1 MAGFDYSQMLEERK
15 AVFSE
20 QMQVL
25 KSQISSIDLKMK
37 NLSPES
43 DQYKILQQQKID
55 LTRQL
60 YSKDR
65 DSRERLNKLLDK
77 VREEEQQRKDA
88 EEEREQ
94 RNKEILGK
102 ITEATLDFGKKIPFI
117 GAGITVAE
125 KSFKGL
131 QLLGKGLNKT
141 VKFAEKSSD
150 FTLKHLLTKD
160 VGHGK
165 RQGRFNFGSG
175 RLQKYSKDYQD
186 LGEDIGYI
194 KAGKFYSTKKNEITG
209 QIEGQ
214 NLFDLSSPEKVL
226 DFFTQKENEGMEI
239 DSIIDLLEDLQE
251 SGIEVDQGGLDL
263 IKNSNNPIQ
272 AQTLPSGGNTP
283 DVDSFLKILDMM
295 NEQKLVNLNMSELDR
310 ENFFKNANAVKQAK
324 SLDLENK
331 VTLKET
337 LVDFYTNVLKIQ
349 KASAQKQE
357 KKNALKGVFGAVKG
371 FGKGLWTI
379 AKFFLGSKLGLALFT
394 ILAGAIITFGP
405 YLKDKFMAWWK
416 DDKKGNENKTDVKFD
431 EISKNLQISVDSEG
445 NQLSEVA
452 QNNLKEL
459 SLLSGKDEAGVLS
472 MIKLYNKENEAA
484 VLNLEQNSKN
494 LDNLDWENPE
504 EKNKQENPTSTSPIQ
519 TDIEVRSQEMLDK
532 MKVDLEDKNKNST
545 NSTLSINNKPGIL
558 DLNPQQ
564 SEFLKSINQSQTNE
578 PNIDLSDSSQKYM
591 EQVIKEKNQKKQD
604 LFKDFRNPKNQK
616 GKKVSSTNTIDN
628 ILGASGLNVTNFAL
642 RG

>member
-43 DQYKILQQQKID
+43 EQYKILQQQKID

-65 DSRERLNKLLDK
+65 DSRERINKLLDK
-77 VREEEQQRKDA
+77 VK
-88 EEEREQ
+88 EEERKE
-94 RNKEILGK
+94 RNKEILDK
-102 ITEATLDFGKKIPFI
+102 VTEATLDFSKKIPFI
-117 GAGITVAE
+117 GAGVMAAE

-131 QLLGKGLNKT
+131 QLLGKGLSKT
-141 VKFAEKSSD
+141 VKFAEKSSN
-150 FTLKHLLTKD
+150 FALKHLLTKD
-160 VGHGK
+160 VGYGK

-175 RLQKYSKDYQD
+175 KLQKYSNDYQD
-186 LGEDIGYI
+186 LGEDVGYI

-337 LVDFYTNVLKIQ
+337 LVDFYTNVLKMQ

-357 KKNALKGVFGAVKG
+357 KKNALKVVFGAVKG
-371 FGKGLWTI
+371 FGKGLWTV
-379 AKFFLGSKLGLALFT
+379 AKFFLGSKFGLALFT
-394 ILAGAIITFGP
+394 ILAGTIITFGP
-405 YLKDKFMAWWK
+405 YLKDKFMEWWK
-416 DDKKGNENKTDVKFD
+416 GDKKGNENKTDVKID
-431 EISKNLQISVDSEG
+431 EVSKNLQISVDSEG

-472 MIKLYNKENEAA
+472 MIEQNNKENEAT

-494 LDNLDWENPE
+494 LDNLDWESSSDNE
-504 EKNKQENPTSTSPIQ
+504 TPTNT
-519 TDIEVRSQEMLDK
+519 EVKSQEMLDK
-532 MKVDLEDKNKNST
+532 MKADLENQKPV
-545 NSTLSINNKPGIL
+545 NSTLSVNSKPGTL

-564 SEFLKSINQSQTNE
+564 SEFLKSTNQSQANE

-591 EQVIKEKNQKKQD
+591 EQVTKEKDQKKQD
-604 LFKDFRNPKNQK
+604 LFKDFKNPKNQK
-616 GKKVSSTNTIDN
+616 AKRVSSTNTIDN

>member
-88 EEEREQ
+88 EEERKE
-94 RNKEILGK
+94 RNKKILGK
-102 ITEATLDFGKKIPFI
+102 VTEATLDFGKKIPLI
-117 GAGITVAE
+117 GAGVMAAE

-141 VKFAEKSSD
+141 VKFAEKSSN
-150 FTLKHLLTKD
+150 FALKHLLTKD

-214 NLFDLSSPEKVL
+214 HLFDLSSPEKVL
-226 DFFTQKENEGMEI
+226 DFFTQKENEGMKI

-337 LVDFYTNVLKIQ
+337 LVDFYTNVLKMQ

-357 KKNALKGVFGAVKG
+357 KKNDLKGVFGAVKG
-371 FGKGLWTI
+371 FGKGLWTV
-379 AKFFLGSKLGLALFT
+379 AKFFLGSKLGIALFT

-405 YLKDKFMAWWK
+405 YLKDKFMEWWK
-416 DDKKGNENKTDVKFD
+416 GDKKGNINKTDAKID
-431 EISKNLQISVDSEG
+431 EVSKNLQISVDSEG
-445 NQLSEVA
+445 NQLSGVA

-459 SLLSGKDEAGVLS
+459 SLLSGKDEAGLLS
-472 MIKLYNKENEAA
+472 MIEQNNKENKST
-484 VLNLEQNSKN
+484 VLHLEENIKS
-494 LDNLDWENPE
+494 LDNLNWENPE
-504 EKNKQENPTSTSPIQ
+504 EKNKPENQTSTP
-519 TDIEVRSQEMLDK
+519 TDIEVKSQEMLDK
-532 MKVDLEDKNKNST
+532 MKADLEDKNKNPT

-616 GKKVSSTNTIDN
+616 EKKVSAVSTIDN

>member
-25 KSQISSIDLKMK
+25 KSQIGSIDLKMK

-43 DQYKILQQQKID
+43 EQYKILQQQKID

-60 YSKDR
+60 YSKDK

-77 VREEEQQRKDA
+77 VKEEEQQRKDA
-88 EEEREQ
+88 EEERKE

-102 ITEATLDFGKKIPFI
+102 ITDATLDFSKKIPFI
-117 GAGITVAE
+117 GAGVMVAE

-141 VKFAEKSSD
+141 VKFAEKSSN
-150 FTLKHLLTKD
+150 FALKHLLTKD
-160 VGHGK
+160 AGHGK

-226 DFFTQKENEGMEI
+226 DFFTQKENEGMKI

-337 LVDFYTNVLKIQ
+337 LVDFYTNVLKMQ

-371 FGKGLWTI
+371 FGKGLWTV

-405 YLKDKFMAWWK
+405 YLKDKFMEWWK
-416 DDKKGNENKTDVKFD
+416 GDKKGNENKTDVKIN
-431 EISKNLQISVDSEG
+431 EVSKNLQISVDSEG

-472 MIKLYNKENEAA
+472 MIEQNNKENEAT
-484 VLNLEQNSKN
+484 VLNLEENSKT
-494 LDNLDWENPE
+494 LDTFDWENPE
-504 EKNKQENPTSTSPIQ
+504 GENKPENQTSTPTQ
-519 TDIEVRSQEMLDK
+519 ANTEAKSQEMLDK
-532 MKVDLEDKNKNST
+532 MKANLENQKPINT
-545 NSTLSINNKPGIL
+545 TLSINNKPGTL

-564 SEFLKSINQSQTNE
+564 SEFLKSTNQSQANE

-591 EQVIKEKNQKKQD
+591 EQVSKEKNQKKQD
-604 LFKDFRNPKNQK
+604 LFKDFKNSKNQK

-628 ILGASGLNVTNFAL
+628 ILGAAGLNVTNFAL

>member
-25 KSQISSIDLKMK
+25 KSQIGSIDLKMK

-43 DQYKILQQQKID
+43 EQYKILQQQKID

-60 YSKDR
+60 YSKDK
-65 DSRERLNKLLDK
+65 DSRDRLNKLLDK

-88 EEEREQ
+88 EEERKE
-94 RNKEILGK
+94 RNKEILSK
-102 ITEATLDFGKKIPFI
+102 VTEATLDFSKKIPLI
-117 GAGITVAE
+117 GAGVMVAE

-131 QLLGKGLNKT
+131 QLLGKGLSKT

-150 FTLKHLLTKD
+150 FALKHLLTKD
-160 VGHGK
+160 VGYGK
-165 RQGRFNFGSG
+165 RQGRFNLGSK

-186 LGEDIGYI
+186 LGEDVGYI
-194 KAGKFYSTKKNEITG
+194 KSGKFYSTKKNEITG
-209 QIEGQ
+209 QVEGQ
-214 NLFDLSSPEKVL
+214 SLFDLSSPEKVL

-263 IKNSNNPIQ
+263 VKNSTAPIQ

-310 ENFFKNANAVKQAK
+310 QNFFKNANAVKQAK
-324 SLDLENK
+324 ALDLENK

-337 LVDFYTNVLKIQ
+337 LVDFYTNVLQMQ
-349 KASAQKQE
+349 KANAKKQE

-371 FGKGLWTI
+371 FGKGLWTV
-379 AKFFLGSKLGLALFT
+379 AKFFLGSKLGFALFT

-405 YLKDKFMAWWK
+405 YLKDKFMEWWK
-416 DDKKGNENKTDVKFD
+416 GDKKENENKTDAQLDAV
-431 EISKNLQISVDSEG
+431 SKDIQISVDSEG
-445 NQLSEVA
+445 NQLSETA

-459 SLLSGKDEAGVLS
+459 SLLSGKDEAGILS
-472 MIKLYNKENEAA
+472 MIEQNNKENEAT
-484 VLNLEQNSKN
+484 VLNLEENSKN
-494 LDNLDWENPE
+494 LDSLDWEDSEDGNKPE
-504 EKNKQENPTSTSPIQ
+504 NQTPSQASTE
-519 TDIEVRSQEMLDK
+519 TKSQEMLDK
-532 MKVDLEDKNKNST
+532 MKANLEDKNKNPI
-545 NSTLSINNKPGIL
+545 NSTLSVNNKPGTL

-564 SEFLKSINQSQTNE
+564 SEFLKSTNSTQANE
-578 PNIDLSDSSQKYM
+578 PSIDLSDSSQKYM
-591 EQVIKEKNQKKQD
+591 EQVTKEKDQKKQD
-604 LFKDFRNPKNQK
+604 LFKDFKTSKNQK
-616 GKKVSSTNTIDN
+616 DKKVSAVSTIDN

>member
-20 QMQVL
+20 QMQIL
-25 KSQISSIDLKMK
+25 KSQIGSIELKMK

-43 DQYKILQQQKID
+43 EQYKILQQQKID

-60 YSKDR
+60 YSKDK
-65 DSRERLNKLLDK
+65 DSRDRLNKLLDK

-88 EEEREQ
+88 EEERKE
-94 RNKEILGK
+94 RNKKIL
-102 ITEATLDFGKKIPFI
+102 EATLDFSKKIPFI
-117 GAGITVAE
+117 GAGVMVAE

-131 QLLGKGLNKT
+131 KLLSKGLNKT

-150 FTLKHLLTKD
+150 FALKHLLTKD

-194 KAGKFYSTKKNEITG
+194 KGGKFYSTKKNEITG

-226 DFFTQKENEGMEI
+226 DFFTQKENEGMAI

-272 AQTLPSGGNTP
+272 AQTLPSNGNTP

-310 ENFFKNANAVKQAK
+310 QNFFKNANAVKQAK
-324 SLDLENK
+324 SLDLENR
-331 VTLKET
+331 VILKET
-337 LVDFYTNVLKIQ
+337 LVDFYTDVLKMQ
-349 KASAQKQE
+349 KAAAQKQK
-357 KKNALKGVFGAVKG
+357 KKNALKKIFGAVKG
-371 FGKGLWTI
+371 FGKGLWTV
-379 AKFFLGSKLGLALFT
+379 AKFFLGSKLGLALFA
-394 ILAGAIITFGP
+394 ILAGAIVTFGP
-405 YLKDKFMAWWK
+405 YLKDKFMEWWK
-416 DDKKGNENKTDVKFD
+416 GDKKENENKTDVKID
-431 EISKNLQISVDSEG
+431 EVSKNLQISVDSEG

-472 MIKLYNKENEAA
+472 MIEQNNKENEAT
-484 VLNLEQNSKN
+484 VLHLEQNSKN
-494 LDNLDWENPE
+494 LDNLDWESPSDNE
-504 EKNKQENPTSTSPIQ
+504 TPTN
-519 TDIEVRSQEMLDK
+519 IEVKSQEMLDK
-532 MKVDLEDKNKNST
+532 MKADLENPKPV
-545 NSTLSINNKPGIL
+545 NSTLSVNSKPGTL

-564 SEFLKSINQSQTNE
+564 SEFLKSTNQSQVNE

-591 EQVIKEKNQKKQD
+591 EQVSKEKDQKKQD
-604 LFKDFRNPKNQK
+604 LFKDFKNFKNQK

-628 ILGASGLNVTNFAL
+628 ILGAAGLNVTNFAL